1 MDHRRE
7 NQGMLEET
15 KGVIRRRKSKMDRQ
29 YNGQKKEDNM
39 RNNDLRNT
47 TQKPKIKQTLNTL
60 QIKIFQLI
68 RPHPLT
74 IMYFKITVPHAK
86 NPIRISCRR

>member
-1 MDHRRE
+1 
-7 NQGMLEET
+7 
-15 KGVIRRRKSKMDRQ
+15 
-29 YNGQKKEDNM
+29 M

-68 RPHPLT
+68 RPHPLLH
-74 IMYFKITVPHAK
+74 IYIDQMPFITSACTKPVERTVIHVF
-86 NPIRISCRR
+86 II